1 MSTVS
6 LVTGGNRGIGR
17 EVCRQLAE
25 LGHVVLLTARSADA
39 AATAARAVHAEP
51 LQLDVTDP
59 ASIAAAARQ
68 VGERHGQLDVLVN
81 NAAIDYDTWQ
91 RAIDADL
98 AVVREAAETNLYGPW
113 LMVQQFL
120 PLLRASEHPR
130 IVNVSSEAASL
141 AGMGGGTPAY
151 TASKVALNALTRMLA
166 AELRADHVL
175 VNAVCPGWVATD
187 MGGPGG
193 RPFEAGAASVVWA
206 ATLPDSGPTG
216 GFFRD
221 AHPLPWLAPAVTST
235 NRAWDRDRPTVV
247 RRGQLQCECN
257 VCDQRVRC
265 DQCEHPRA
273 RRPRHDA
280 AATTAM

>member
-1 MSTVS
+1 MSTIS
-6 LVTGGNRGIGR
+6 LVTGANRGIGR

-25 LGHVVLLTARSADA
+25 LGHTVILTARDPGA
-39 AATAARAVHAEP
+39 AGIAAQAVRAEP
-51 LQLDVTDP
+51 MRLDVTDR
-59 ASIAAAARQ
+59 ASVADAAHWTRQ
-68 VGERHGQLDVLVN
+68 RYGKLDVLVN
-81 NAAIDYDTWQ
+81 NAAITYDTWQ
-91 RAIDADL
+91 RAVTADL

-113 LMVQQFL
+113 LMVQEFL
-120 PLLRASEHPR
+120 PLLRNSDHPR

-166 AELRADHVL
+166 DELRRDRIL

-193 RPFEAGAASVVWA
+193 RPVAEGAASVVWA

-221 AHPLPWLAPAVTST
+221 GRPLPW
-235 NRAWDRDRPTVV
+235 
-247 RRGQLQCECN
+247 
-257 VCDQRVRC
+257 
-265 DQCEHPRA
+265 
-273 RRPRHDA
+273 
-280 AATTAM
+280 